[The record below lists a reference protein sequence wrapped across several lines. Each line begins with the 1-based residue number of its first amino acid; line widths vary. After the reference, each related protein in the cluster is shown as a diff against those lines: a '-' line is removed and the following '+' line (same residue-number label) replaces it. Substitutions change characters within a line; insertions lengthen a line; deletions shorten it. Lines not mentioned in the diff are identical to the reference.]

1 MVVLPDC
8 LADHI
13 GSLVPGIERALNV
26 SGYIHTLIYDCH
38 CQCYSFSSAHIS
50 SIFSLSRI
58 NLLLQT

>member
-26 SGYIHTLIYDCH
+26 SGYIHYTYLWTVTVSVALF
-38 CQCYSFSSAHIS
+38 QVLM
-50 SIFSLSRI
+50 FSLFFTSPG
-58 NLLLQT
+58 

>member
-26 SGYIHTLIYDCH
+26 SGDIQYTYLHTLGVVLC
-38 CQCYSFSSAHIS
+38 SFAHVSS
-50 SIFSLSRI
+50 FFPSRI

>member
-26 SGYIHTLIYDCH
+26 SRDVQYIYLCTFSVVFC
-38 CQCYSFSSAHIS
+38 SFAHVS
-50 SIFSLSRI
+50 CFFPSRI
-58 NLLLQT
+58 NLLHQT

>member
-26 SGYIHTLIYDCH
+26 SGDIQYTYICTVVLC
-38 CQCYSFSSAHIS
+38 SFAHVS
-50 SIFSLSRI
+50 FFSLFRI